1 MKIKT
6 VCVIG
11 TGTLGTQ
18 IALVSAAAGYT
29 VRTFDARKNT
39 LFENLADLKTT
50 LEDKNALPK
59 VPFDK
64 WDDLVANIQQFSD
77 LPSAVKIADLVIEAV
92 SEDLEV
98 KKEVFT
104 KLGEL
109 TPPHAILSTNSSS
122 LPVSS
127 VEQCSGRPQ
136 LCLNLH
142 FSRPLEG
149 LMHVDLMGG
158 QPDPS
163 RGDGGGRH
171 FPTVPGL
178 SPAQS
183 EQGNARLLFQPCLAR
198 GEKGSPSHVG
208 GRSSG
213 FQRY

>member
-1 MKIKT
+1 MEIKT

-29 VRTFDARKNT
+29 VRTFDTRENT
-39 LFENLADLKTT
+39 LSENLADLKTT
-50 LEDKNALPK
+50 LEDKNAQPK

-98 KKEVFT
+98 KKIVFT
-104 KLGEL
+104 KLGEF

-127 VEQCSGRPQ
+127 VEQSSGRPQ

-158 QPDPS
+158 SQTLPEVME
-163 RGDGGGRH
+163 GRH
-171 FPTVPGL
+171 FSTIPGL

-198 GEKGSPSHVG
+198 GEKGSSSHVG
-208 GRSSG
+208 GWSSR
-213 FQRY
+213 FQGY